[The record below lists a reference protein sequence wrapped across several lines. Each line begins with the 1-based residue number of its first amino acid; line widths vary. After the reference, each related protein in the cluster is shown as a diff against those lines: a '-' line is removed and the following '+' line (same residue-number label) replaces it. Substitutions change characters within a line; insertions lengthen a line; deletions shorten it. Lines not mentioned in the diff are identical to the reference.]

1 MRNNYLIIW
10 WVRLVDLVRTWRYL
24 LAAGLLVGTVLVG
37 GILLLVGSSTKTVP
51 LLVSDRACRVS
62 GNDTWQQGLTS
73 AELADLLKPGYF
85 QRSSPPT
92 RLTVVDRENGAAL
105 TLATTLDE
113 KFQQRLIKLL
123 HRYHPQLGAGVL
135 LDLES
140 GAVKAMGCYRNPE
153 ERGCIIPPS
162 TANLC
167 LCADFP
173 AASLFKMVTAYGILC
188 RRGVGRKSTFSL
200 VGRRHT
206 LYRYQL
212 GLGKSRY
219 RYRPEKVTLEE
230 AFARSVN
237 PVFGKIGIDYFPAP
251 KLLELADRFA
261 FNRQIEFDLPLA
273 QSVVVAPEDD
283 FRRAETA
290 CGFISTTRISPLHAA
305 LLAGAPLVGK
315 GLKRPYLYQRVSDEQ
330 GAELYYHQPAP
341 AALQLDHTGAC
352 RELVAMMRATVRY
365 GTASK
370 SFRHLKRRRVY
381 KQWEIGGKTG
391 SLDMPGCDNR
401 CEWFAGFGCERK
413 SGRKFAVSVA
423 LVHGE
428 KRTISSAYIAA
439 EMLAAAL
446 KR

>member
-1 MRNNYLIIW
+1 MRNNYLLIW
-10 WVRLVDLVRTWRYL
+10 WVRLVDLVRAWRYL
-24 LAAGLLVGTVLVG
+24 LAAGLVAGTVLLG
-37 GILLLVGSSTKTVP
+37 GILLLLGTSSKNVP
-51 LLVSDRACRVS
+51 LLVSENVCGLS
-62 GNDTWQQGLTS
+62 GTQAWLQGL
-73 AELADLLKPGYF
+73 APEELSGLLKASYF
-85 QRSSPPT
+85 QRSSPPN
-92 RLTVVDRENGAAL
+92 RLTVVDRETGSAL
-105 TLATTLDE
+105 TLSTTLDE
-113 KFQQRLIKLL
+113 KLQNRLIKLL

-135 LDLES
+135 LDLDS
-140 GAVKAMGCYRNPE
+140 GAVLALGCYRNPE
-153 ERGCIIPPS
+153 ERGCIIPLTS
-162 TANLC
+162 ANLC

-188 RRGVGRKSTFSL
+188 RRGVGRKSTFPL

-237 PVFGKIGIDYFPAP
+237 PVFGKLGIDYFPAP
-251 KLLELADRFA
+251 KLLELAAVFG
-261 FNRQIEFDLPLA
+261 FNRQLEFDLPLA
-273 QSVVVAPEDD
+273 KSVILPPKDD
-283 FRRAETA
+283 FGRAETA

-305 LLAGAPLVGK
+305 LLGGAPLVGK
-315 GLKRPYLYQRVSDEQ
+315 DLKRPYLYQRIIDAD

-341 AALQLDHTGAC
+341 AALQLANAGAC

-370 SFRHLKRRRVY
+370 SFRHLKRRRIY
-381 KQWEIGGKTG
+381 RQWEIGGKTG

-401 CEWFAGFGCERK
+401 CEWFVGFGRK
-413 SGRKFAVSVA
+413 RSNGRKYAVSVA

-428 KRTISSAYIAA
+428 KRTISSGYIAA

-446 KR
+446 SR